1 MKRHFQPGFAPAAFA
16 MIALLAGN
24 LRASAAPESPVEW
37 IEPATGHKVVQLSSE
52 PWSSSFYFH
61 QNGYTAEGDK
71 LVISTPEGL
80 STIDLKT
87 HKVDLV
93 VEGWA
98 DQVVVGR
105 KTRQVF
111 YYKNDAMWVT
121 HLDTH
126 VTRQIAKL
134 PAGFRR
140 ASGLAVNADETM
152 LAGSLVEGPRTNAP
166 ADWENQSPLQRLQ
179 RRPTPREKSLETRWA
194 ERLPMRLYTVQIKTG
209 EIKTFHPSNDWLN
222 HVQFSP
228 TDPSL
233 IMFCHEGP
241 WHKVDRIWT
250 IRTDDTGLRKI
261 HTRTMDMEIAG
272 HEFFSADGK
281 IIYYDLQTP
290 KGKEFWLAG
299 FVLATGEKLRYKL
312 ERDQWSVHFNVTP
325 DGKLFSGDG
334 GGPNSVAAPGNG
346 QWLYLFTP
354 ENGVL
359 KAEKLVDLAKHDYE
373 LEPNCTFTPDGKWIV
388 FRSNMHG
395 PTQVYAVEVA
405 KSKGKS

>member
-1 MKRHFQPGFAPAAFA
+1 MKRHFQHGFAPAAFA

-24 LRASAAPESPVEW
+24 LRTSAAPEPPVEW

-209 EIKTFHPSNDWLN
+209 EIKTFHPSNDW
-222 HVQFSP
+222 
-228 TDPSL
+228 
-233 IMFCHEGP
+233 
-241 WHKVDRIWT
+241 
-250 IRTDDTGLRKI
+250 
-261 HTRTMDMEIAG
+261 
-272 HEFFSADGK
+272 
-281 IIYYDLQTP
+281 
-290 KGKEFWLAG
+290 
-299 FVLATGEKLRYKL
+299 
-312 ERDQWSVHFNVTP
+312 
-325 DGKLFSGDG
+325 
-334 GGPNSVAAPGNG
+334 
-346 QWLYLFTP
+346 
-354 ENGVL
+354 
-359 KAEKLVDLAKHDYE
+359 
-373 LEPNCTFTPDGKWIV
+373 
-388 FRSNMHG
+388 
-395 PTQVYAVEVA
+395 
-405 KSKGKS
+405 